1 MRETVYGDLLF
12 LINFSMDFL
21 CFYISAFLL
30 HTKLSLLRGT
40 IASALGGVYAVASL
54 FMNTGQVLSLAL
66 DILSCFVMCLI
77 VFYRKGTAVR
87 SVIKACAVYLFVS
100 MLMGGIMTALFSLFN
115 KVKMLSEPYEADEGI
130 SVWIFALLA
139 IFGGLFTTF
148 GGRFFRSSSKE
159 KSVDLSFSVYGKEIT
174 VKALCDSGNLVSDP
188 ISGKAVV
195 VAALSVVYDVIPAEM
210 LPAFEKFGT
219 VEDVPPE
226 MAAKIR
232 MIPSSTVFG
241 NGIMLALKPQS
252 VYVRMR
258 GKKIPKDVLIAF
270 VDTDKFG
277 TYGAIVPEEILI

>member
-21 CFYISAFLL
+21 CFYISTFLL

-54 FMNTGQVLSLAL
+54 FIDTGQMLSLAL
-66 DILSCFVMCLI
+66 DILSCIVMCLI
-77 VFYRKGTAVR
+77 VFYRKGADAWGMIR
-87 SVIKACAVYLFVS
+87 SCAVYLFVS

-115 KVKMLSEPYEADEGI
+115 KIKILSEPYEADEGI

-159 KSVDLSFSVYGKEIT
+159 KSVTLSFSLYGKEIT
-174 VKALCDSGNLVSDP
+174 VEALCDSGNLISDP

-195 VAALSVVYDVIPAEM
+195 IVALPVVCDVIPAEM
-210 LPAFEKFGT
+210 LSVFKKLSTFE
-219 VEDVPPE
+219 DIPPE
-226 MAAKIR
+226 MAVKLR
-232 MIPSSTVFG
+232 MIPSNTVFG
-241 NGIMLALKPQS
+241 NGVLLAVKPQS
-252 VYVRMR
+252 TYIRVR
-258 GKKIPKDVLIAF
+258 GKNISKDVLVAF
-270 VDTDKFG
+270 ADTDGFG
-277 TYGAIVPEEILI
+277 VYSAIVPEEILI